1 MTTKPL
7 AAIEKTNLVL
17 AVGVTALGGLVWGR
31 EDHLV
36 PDDRRPG

>member
-17 AVGVTALGGLVWGR
+17 ALAVTALGGLAWA
-31 EDHLV
+31 
-36 PDDRRPG
+36 RPWRA